1 MKCITRRLKKK
12 NFKLSEYTSL
22 KIRLAFGR
30 RDPANDQQP
39 LTSDDLLVTDRDHFF
54 SQKEHDFPAVDL
66 NNQGK

>member
-1 MKCITRRLKKK
+1 MKCITRRLKKI
-12 NFKLSEYTSL
+12 KLSEYTSL

-54 SQKEHDFPAVDL
+54 SQKEHDSPAVDL

>member
-1 MKCITRRLKKK
+1 MKCITRRLKKM

-54 SQKEHDFPAVDL
+54 SQKEHDSPAVDL
-66 NNQGK
+66 DNQGK